1 MKIIALDAGHGMTTA
16 GKEITL
22 SGYPKTKEWYLNDRI
37 SDRVE
42 ELLSD
47 YDCKVI
53 RVGDT
58 TGKKDISL
66 SQRVKTANNAGAT
79 VYISVHHDSGVGG
92 SKGGGTTVF
101 YYSNSSARL
110 SQAQRLYNAVISKTG
125 LVGNRANKVV
135 KKGFYVIKNT
145 KMPAFL
151 IENGFMDSATD
162 VPIILSPEH
171 AEKTA
176 QGILSF
182 LVSEYSLKKKDTP
195 HPSATLTPSPQGE
208 GFDVESL
215 RDDCVLLA
223 AKGIINSPD
232 YWAKGSGYSDE
243 NTALLIKKFAEYV
256 RNTMRN

>member
-16 GKEITL
+16 GKEVTL
-22 SGYPKTKEWYLNDRI
+22 SGYPRTKEWYLNDRI

-66 SQRVKTANNAGAT
+66 AQRVKTANNAGAT
-79 VYISVHHDSGVGG
+79 VYVSVHHDSGVGG
-92 SKGGGTTVF
+92 GKGGGTTVF
-101 YYSNSSARL
+101 YYSNSSARAE
-110 SQAQRLYNAVISKTG
+110 QAKRLYDAVVSKTG
-125 LVGNRANKVV
+125 LVGNRVNKVQ

-171 AEKTA
+171 AERTA
-176 QGILSF
+176 KGILRF
-182 LVSEYSLKKKDTP
+182 LVEEYSLDYKN
-195 HPSATLTPSPQGE
+195 ATE
-208 GFDVESL
+208 GKYGLVE
-215 RDDCVLLA
+215 DCKLLA
-223 AKGIINSPD
+223 SAGIINSPD
-232 YWAKGSGYSDE
+232 YWAKGEGYSDE
-243 NTALLIKKFAEYV
+243 NTVLLIKKFASYV
-256 RNTMRN
+256 RGA

>member
-66 SQRVKTANNAGAT
+66 AQRVKIANNAGAT
-79 VYISVHHDSGVGG
+79 VYISIHHDSGVGG

-110 SQAQRLYNAVISKTG
+110 SQAQRLYNAVVSRTG
-125 LVGNRANKVV
+125 LVGNRVNKVI
-135 KKGFYVIKNT
+135 KKGFYVIKKT
-145 KMPAFL
+145 TMPAFL

-176 QGILSF
+176 QGILNF
-182 LVSEYSLKKKDTP
+182 LVSEYSLERKNVT
-195 HPSATLTPSPQGE
+195 E
-208 GFDVESL
+208 GKYEL
-215 RDDCVLLA
+215 IDDCTLLA

-243 NTALLIKKFAEYV
+243 NTVLLIKKFASYV
-256 RNTMRN
+256 RGT

>member
-22 SGYPKTKEWYLNDRI
+22 AGYPRTKEWFLNDRI

-42 ELLSD
+42 ELLAE

-58 TGKKDISL
+58 TGAKDISL
-66 SQRVKTANNAGAT
+66 EQRVKTANNAGAT

-92 SKGGGTTVF
+92 GKGGGTTVF
-101 YYSNSSARL
+101 YYSNSAARPQ
-110 SQAQRLYNAVISKTG
+110 QAQRLYTAVVSRTG
-125 LVGNRANKVV
+125 LAGNRVSKVQ
-135 KKGFYVIKNT
+135 KKGFYVIKKT
-145 KMPAFL
+145 EMPAFL

-162 VPIILSPEH
+162 VPIILTPEH

-182 LVSEYSLKKKDTP
+182 LVEEYSLEKKK
-195 HPSATLTPSPQGE
+195 ATE
-208 GFDVESL
+208 GKYTL
-215 RDDCVLLA
+215 ADDCNLLA
-223 AKGIINSPD
+223 SVGIINSPD
-232 YWAKGSGYSDE
+232 YWSQGEGYSDG
-243 NTALLIKKFAEYV
+243 NTVLLINKFATYV
-256 RNTMRN
+256 RRVLNDSK

>member
-16 GKEITL
+16 GKEVTL
-22 SGYPKTKEWYLNDRI
+22 SGYPRTKEWYLNDRI

-42 ELLSD
+42 ELLAD

-66 SQRVKTANNAGAT
+66 AQRVKTANNAGAT
-79 VYISVHHDSGVGG
+79 VYVSVHHDSGVGG
-92 SKGGGTTVF
+92 GYGGGTTVF
-101 YYSNSSARL
+101 YYSGSSAR
-110 SQAQRLYNAVISKTG
+110 AEEATRLYNAVTLKTK
-125 LVGNRANKVV
+125 LIGNRVNKVQ

-182 LVSEYSLKKKDTP
+182 LVSEYSLVKKK
-195 HPSATLTPSPQGE
+195 AA
-208 GFDVESL
+208 ESEISTNYNGL
-215 RDDCVLLA
+215 ADDCKLLA
-223 AKGIINSPD
+223 SAGIINSPE
-232 YWAKGSGYSDE
+232 YWAKGEGYSDE
-243 NTALLIKKFAEYV
+243 NTVLLINKFASYV
-256 RNTMRN
+256 RGD

>member
-1 MKIIALDAGHGMTTA
+1 MKIIALDAGHGLCTA
-16 GKEITL
+16 GKEVTL
-22 SGYPKTKEWYLNDRI
+22 SGYPRTKEWFLNDRI

-47 YDCKVI
+47 YECKVI

-66 SQRVKTANNAGAT
+66 AQRVKTANNMGAD

-92 SKGGGTTVF
+92 GYGGGTTVF
-101 YYSNSSARL
+101 YYSSSSARKE
-110 SQAQRLYNAVISKTG
+110 QAKKLYDSIISYTR
-125 LVGNRANKVV
+125 LVGDRANPIQ

-162 VPIILSPEH
+162 VPIIITPEH

-176 QGILSF
+176 CGILKF
-182 LVSEYSLKKKDTP
+182 LVSEYKLEKKK
-195 HPSATLTPSPQGE
+195 AAEGE
-208 GFDVESL
+208 IRVSYEGL
-215 RDDCVLLA
+215 ADDCNLLA
-223 AKGIINSPD
+223 SAGIIDSPD
-232 YWAKGSGYSDE
+232 YWAKGEGYS
-243 NTALLIKKFAEYV
+243 NTNTVLLIKKFASYV
-256 RNTMRN
+256 RGNKNDT

>member
-16 GKEITL
+16 GKEVTL
-22 SGYPKTKEWYLNDRI
+22 SGYPRTKEWYLNDRI

-42 ELLSD
+42 ELLAE

-92 SKGGGTTVF
+92 GKGGGTTVF
-101 YYSNSSARL
+101 YYSGSSARAE
-110 SQAQRLYNAVISKTG
+110 QARRLYDSVVSRTG
-125 LVGNRANKVV
+125 LSGNRVNKVQ

-171 AEKTA
+171 AERTA
-176 QGILSF
+176 QGILRF
-182 LVSEYSLKKKDTP
+182 LVEEYSLDYKN
-195 HPSATLTPSPQGE
+195 ATE
-208 GFDVESL
+208 GKYEL
-215 RDDCVLLA
+215 ADDCKLLA
-223 AKGIINSPD
+223 SVGIINSPD
-232 YWAKGSGYSDE
+232 YWAKGEGYSDE
-243 NTALLIKKFAEYV
+243 NTVLLIKKFASYV
-256 RNTMRN
+256 RGA

>member
-16 GKEITL
+16 GKEVTL
-22 SGYPKTKEWYLNDRI
+22 SGYPRTKEWYLNDRI

-42 ELLSD
+42 ELLSE

-66 SQRVKTANNAGAT
+66 AQRVKTANNAGAT
-79 VYISVHHDSGVGG
+79 VYVSVHHDSGVGG
-92 SKGGGTTVF
+92 GKGGGTTVF
-101 YYSNSSARL
+101 YYSNSSARAE
-110 SQAQRLYNAVISKTG
+110 QAKRLYNAVVLKTG
-125 LVGNRANKVV
+125 LVGNRVNKVQ

-171 AEKTA
+171 AERTA
-176 QGILSF
+176 QGILRF
-182 LVSEYSLKKKDTP
+182 LVEEYSLDYKN
-195 HPSATLTPSPQGE
+195 ATEGKYELT
-208 GFDVESL
+208 
-215 RDDCVLLA
+215 DDCKLLA
-223 AKGIINSPD
+223 SVGIINSPD
-232 YWAKGSGYSDE
+232 YWAKGEGYSDE
-243 NTALLIKKFAEYV
+243 NTVLLIKKFASYV
-256 RNTMRN
+256 RGA

>member
-66 SQRVKTANNAGAT
+66 AQRVKTANNAGAT

-92 SKGGGTTVF
+92 GTGGGTTVF

-176 QGILSF
+176 QGVLSF
-182 LVSEYSLKKKDTP
+182 LVSEYSLKKKN
-195 HPSATLTPSPQGE
+195 ATE
-208 GFDVESL
+208 GKYGLV
-215 RDDCVLLA
+215 DDCILLA

-243 NTALLIKKFAEYV
+243 NTVLLIKKFAEYV
-256 RNTMRN
+256 RGT

>member
-16 GKEITL
+16 GKEVTL
-22 SGYPKTKEWYLNDRI
+22 SGYPRTKEWYLNDRI

-42 ELLSD
+42 ELLSE

-66 SQRVKTANNAGAT
+66 AQRVKTANNAGAT

-92 SKGGGTTVF
+92 GKGGGTTVF
-101 YYSNSSARL
+101 YYSGSSARKE
-110 SQAQRLYNAVISKTG
+110 QAKRLYDSVVLRTG
-125 LVGNRANKVV
+125 LSGNRVNKVQ

-171 AEKTA
+171 AERTA
-176 QGILSF
+176 QGILRF
-182 LVSEYSLKKKDTP
+182 LVEEYSLDYKN
-195 HPSATLTPSPQGE
+195 ATEGE
-208 GFDVESL
+208 YGFVE
-215 RDDCVLLA
+215 DCKLLA
-223 AKGIINSPD
+223 SAGIINSPD
-232 YWAKGSGYSDE
+232 YWAKGEGYSDE
-243 NTALLIKKFAEYV
+243 NTVLLIKNFASYV
-256 RNTMRN
+256 RGA